1 MSVPVGNKEGSM
13 RSVFVVLLIVAMAR
27 LAQAGSVTFDFGNP
41 ITLTRADD
49 GEVAPGHP
57 QVHAVGPA
65 QEPPIAALTIEQY
78 LRASLTNTVRE
89 QVQQGSQ
96 DEAAQ
101 FCVAYKALGA
111 NAQNQI
117 TAAGGG
123 NSPCP

>member
-1 MSVPVGNKEGSM
+1 M
-13 RSVFVVLLIVAMAR
+13 RAFFVVWCLMTVS
-27 LAQAGSVTFDFGNP
+27 LAHAGSVAFDFGNP
-41 ITLTRADD
+41 LTLTTTAEQDAKLAKFLAKVNAERQAQ
-49 GEVAPGHP
+49 APP
-57 QVHAVGPA
+57 LPA
-65 QEPPIAALTIEQY
+65 ITIEQY
-78 LRASLTNTVRE
+78 LRAAMTNTVRD

-123 NSPCP
+123 HSPCP